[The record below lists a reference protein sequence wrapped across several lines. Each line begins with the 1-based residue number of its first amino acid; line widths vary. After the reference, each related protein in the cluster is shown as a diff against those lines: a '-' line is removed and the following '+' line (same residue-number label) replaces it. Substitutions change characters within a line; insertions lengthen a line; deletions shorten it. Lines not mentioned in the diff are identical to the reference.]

1 LLLKELF
8 GQMNKISVLK
18 EKLSLLVIDKE
29 KDLSAKE
36 VIRIS
41 QKLDKLILLQMKE
54 KNGLNKQLSLFREYI

>member
-1 LLLKELF
+1 
-8 GQMNKISVLK
+8 MNKISVLK